1 MGLEAGGKHRRVGF
15 GVQDVC
21 LWVRLS
27 DQVDENTE
35 WKDENRRGRFPPHWP
50 IYLDGDPAMQWRDA
64 VEAID
69 VIRGLGAGVIPLTR
83 QPKPAKMR
91 DH

>member
-1 MGLEAGGKHRRVGF
+1 MLR
-15 GVQDVC
+15 
-21 LWVRLS
+21 
-27 DQVDENTE
+27 ENLAYY
-35 WKDENRRGRFPPHWP
+35 PPHWP

-69 VIRGLGAGVIPLTR
+69 VIRGLGADVILLTR
-83 QPKPAKMR
+83 QQRAPKMR